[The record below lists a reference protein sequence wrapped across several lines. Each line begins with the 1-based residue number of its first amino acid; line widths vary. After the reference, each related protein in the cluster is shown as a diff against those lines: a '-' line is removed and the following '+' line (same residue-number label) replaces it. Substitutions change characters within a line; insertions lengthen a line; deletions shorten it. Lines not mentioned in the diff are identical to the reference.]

1 MCLLAG
7 MNTECMYSLNLI
19 DNFPFWLAAVC
30 GAMAMPSMASSL
42 GHTWGSRKCF
52 VLKLSQS
59 GHTPADIKWA
69 QGFQEFQRGSLMS
82 KEYLY
87 QKLNHQHL
95 QKASFKRAIRQ
106 DFLSTYILFLL
117 PRSIWMKWM
126 VAATSWNNE
135 GGWLNET
142 FRKETELKNFFRW
155 PSNSKQL
162 ERQNRV
168 RGKDWCLRTK
178 KF

>member
-1 MCLLAG
+1 MSTQEPDSENTKLASSAIRYWFFRPLSNKFYLLFDQSWCLLAG

-59 GHTPADIKWA
+59 GQTPADIKWA

-106 DFLSTYILFLL
+106 ALTYFSCFQEAFEWSGWWQQLAGT
-117 PRSIWMKWM
+117 MK
-126 VAATSWNNE
+126 V
-135 GGWLNET
+135 
-142 FRKETELKNFFRW
+142 
-155 PSNSKQL
+155 
-162 ERQNRV
+162 V
-168 RGKDWCLRTK
+168 D
-178 KF
+178 